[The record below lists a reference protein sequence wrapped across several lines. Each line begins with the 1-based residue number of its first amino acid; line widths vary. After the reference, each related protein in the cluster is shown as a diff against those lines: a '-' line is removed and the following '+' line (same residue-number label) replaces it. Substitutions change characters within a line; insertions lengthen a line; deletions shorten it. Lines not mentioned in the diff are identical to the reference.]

1 MIMEQEE
8 KIFFKPGDIVKL
20 KQNLPNSPTMMV
32 YRVERSL
39 VKNNNGNDFLRG
51 LRVRWFTT
59 EGKLQE
65 TVFSTKDLV
74 LVNE

>member
-1 MIMEQEE
+1 
-8 KIFFKPGDIVKL
+8 
-20 KQNLPNSPTMMV
+20 MMV

-74 LVNE
+74 LYEQ